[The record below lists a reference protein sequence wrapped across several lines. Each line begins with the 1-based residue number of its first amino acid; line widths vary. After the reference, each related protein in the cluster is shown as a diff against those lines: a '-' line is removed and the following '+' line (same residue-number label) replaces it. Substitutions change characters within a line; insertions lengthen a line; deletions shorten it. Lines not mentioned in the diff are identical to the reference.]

1 MGSGSK
7 IGRREGDLTPRMG
20 SSGACARPA
29 KTDDDAMVGKAWREE
44 SASAAEEEVL
54 VVVAVR
60 AEEGSRWRT
69 SVLNL
74 RSALGCAPRTLADGI
89 VAQARVRR
97 AREAFLPFWRG
108 RAGETRRGSVAWGG
122 AACATGCG
130 RLVAPGKGKTAGGRR
145 G

>member
-1 MGSGSK
+1 
-7 IGRREGDLTPRMG
+7 MG

-89 VAQARVRR
+89 VAQ
-97 AREAFLPFWRG
+97 EIG
-108 RAGETRRGSVAWGG
+108 RAHV
-122 AACATGCG
+122 
-130 RLVAPGKGKTAGGRR
+130 
-145 G
+145 